1 MRAAVACAALLL
13 FAVGFAS
20 AYEQFDS
27 LDDEFLI
34 AEGIEAYN
42 RGDFGDA
49 IEAFT
54 SDEVADRV
62 VSQYYAGLASLAAER
77 PTLAVDFL
85 EQAAATGKAPSQT
98 LLNLGIAHLLEGDS
112 EAALSRLEDYQ
123 QTAEDDRFAR
133 FFSAI
138 ALRRL
143 GRDSEATQEF
153 QIAAADQRLR
163 PLAQGYLNAAANAPL
178 TAPGTYRPA
187 RASDQPPAAPS
198 RSWDLAVIT
207 GVQYDSN
214 VTLSPEFVGL
224 GSNNLQEDASAI
236 TGLFGD
242 VRLLE
247 TDTWNVGLVTSMFG
261 SFYNEVENF
270 DAQNFMG
277 GVYSNRLIAPNLM
290 ASIRYEFHETLLDYN
305 HFAGQHRIAPSL
317 TYLMGTFGHVTTYY
331 EAEFIDFNEVPLIPA
346 LDLDSKVN
354 AVGVTQAIYTAGL
367 DGRLFFGYRF
377 EEANA
382 DGDDF
387 DRQTHM
393 LSGRIE
399 QPFTSRLIAD
409 AEYRIFWDDYDD
421 PNSLDFDGRIRF
433 DKRQEVR
440 AGLQFACTPNQSLR
454 LDYTYIDS
462 DSNVANLFDVRFFEY
477 DRHLVS
483 LQYIFEF

>member
-1 MRAAVACAALLL
+1 MQALSASAALLFFQL
-13 FAVGFAS
+13 EDAS
-20 AYEQFDS
+20 AAQLDS
-27 LDDEFLI
+27 LDEEFVI

-42 RGDFGDA
+42 RGEYGDA

-54 SDEVADRV
+54 SEEIADRV

-85 EQAAATGKAPSQT
+85 EQAAATGKAPSEA

-163 PLAQGYLNAAANAPL
+163 PLAQGYLNAAANAPV
-178 TAPGTYRPA
+178 TAPGSYRPA
-187 RASDQPPAAPS
+187 RASAQQPVAAR